1 MSQPAS
7 ERKLTAPFALVIE
20 DDAHASQMFQTALQD
35 AGYVT
40 EVFSNGYEAQARL
53 VFTAP
58 ELILLDIHLP
68 GLSGEVLLRQLRGRN
83 RLANVAVLI
92 VTGDPKAAERYQFEG
107 YQALLKPVGY
117 EAIRTIAEQLLATM
131 A

>member
-1 MSQPAS
+1 M
-7 ERKLTAPFALVIE
+7 TAPFALVIE
-20 DDAHASQMFQTALQD
+20 DDADAAQIFKTALQD
-35 AGYVT
+35 AGFVT
-40 EVFSNGYEAQARL
+40 EVFSNGHEAQARL
-53 VFTAP
+53 VFTTP

-68 GLSGEVLLRQLRGRN
+68 SLSGEVLLRQLRGRK

-92 VTGDPKAAERYQFEG
+92 ITGDPEAVERYQSEG

-117 EAIRTIAEQLLATM
+117 EALRTIAEQLIPAS

>member
-1 MSQPAS
+1 M
-7 ERKLTAPFALVIE
+7 TAPFALVIE
-20 DDAHASQMFQTALQD
+20 DDADAAQIFKTALQD
-35 AGYVT
+35 AGFVT
-40 EVFSNGYEAQARL
+40 EAFSNGHEAQARL
-53 VFTAP
+53 VFTTP

-68 GLSGEVLLRQLRGRN
+68 SLSGEVLLRQLRGRK

-92 VTGDPKAAERYQFEG
+92 ITGDPEAVERYQSEG

-117 EAIRTIAEQLLATM
+117 EALRTIAEQLIPAS